1 MAAYVTLAVEEQL
14 ENDNNKRYFRVVVVS
29 KDEFVRGDAFRCDVL
44 NELEGGR
51 VYSLFEDCDIDHY
64 GMIGDVARVHVME
77 EVKELLFQEQAEEL
91 EELKNLNG
99 VDTEVSEDELI
110 NEIVEDRMDPGATE
124 SLVSDLVEFV
134 VGIVAEKV
142 ARMVCVDDSLEFGSD
157 WPTIAIVFE

>member
-29 KDEFVRGDAFRCDVL
+29 KDEFVRGDEFRSDVL

-51 VYSLFEDCDIDHY
+51 VYSLFEDGDIDYY
-64 GMIGDVARVHVME
+64 GVIGDVARVHVME